1 MMSVFRM
8 INSTHFEVD
17 NQQKKYGP
25 SAIQPSVG
33 DAGAPVFMFIGNYL
47 LINIWYFFSNNP

>member
-17 NQQKKYGP
+17 NQQMKYGP
-25 SAIQPSVG
+25 NVIQPSVG

-47 LINIWYFFSNNP
+47 LITIWIGIFS

>member
-8 INSTHFEVD
+8 INSTNFEVD
-17 NQQKKYGP
+17 QRQTVYGP

-33 DAGAPVFMFIGNYL
+33 DAGAPVFMFIGSY
-47 LINIWYFFSNNP
+47 